1 MEIRTATKQETAWI
15 SQFKYRGGRGK
26 QPVRLRIEGP
36 VRLRIEAIEDE
47 IAVFDGCCD
56 GTLAE
61 RCTTVVQVRSAM
73 QNVRIAFPE
82 KRFSHAHQD
91 GAVYV
96 WKIKG

>member
-1 MEIRTATKQETAWI
+1 MEIRTATEQETAWI
-15 SQFKYRGGRGK
+15 TQFKYRGGRGK
-26 QPVRLRIEGP
+26 QP

-61 RCTTVVQVRSAM
+61 RCATVIKARSAM
-73 QNVRIAFPE
+73 QNVRIASPE
-82 KRFSHAHQD
+82 KKFSHAHRD

-96 WKIKG
+96 WKIEG

>member
-1 MEIRTATKQETAWI
+1 MKIRTATEQEAELVKI
-15 SQFKYRGGRGK
+15 EHGGRGRAK
-26 QPVRLRIEGP
+26 GP

-82 KRFSHAHQD
+82 KRFSHAHRD

-96 WKIKG
+96 WKIEG

>member
-1 MEIRTATKQETAWI
+1 MEIRTATKQETAGI

-26 QPVRLRIEGP
+26 GP